1 MNNKNIYDK
10 IVKILN
16 NEDKD
21 PMVTLENIRK
31 ELEQEI
37 ITGGKI
43 NNSIKQ
49 AWNRL
54 LKENKSR
61 TKFNNVLR
69 NGNNNY
75 TIINGYFLVT
85 YTGEKLP
92 KELQVYINPNEKE
105 IDDGLCYERLKNDGD
120 KNMYELSYISVNFN
134 DILKVHKYNKLNKLN
149 DIFTLKNGF
158 TFNIQFFLDII
169 TFLGQKDLKNITL
182 QISEHRHRPMNVI
195 SENGKAILLPIKME
209 DNQIDDQLKLQEKI
223 IKENKN
229 DFK

>member
-16 NEDKD
+16 NEDKE

-105 IDDGLCYERLKNDGD
+105 IDDRLCYERLKNDGD
-120 KNMYELSYISVNFN
+120 KTMYELSYISVNFN

-195 SENGKAILLPIKME
+195 SENGKAILLPIRME
-209 DNQIDDQLKLQEKI
+209 DNQIDEQLKLQEKI

>member
-1 MNNKNIYDK
+1 MNNKNIYNK

-16 NEDKD
+16 NEDKE

-37 ITGGKI
+37 ITAGKI

-75 TIINGYFLVT
+75 TITNGYFLVT

-195 SENGKAILLPIKME
+195 SENGKAILLPIRME
-209 DNQIDDQLKLQEKI
+209 DNQIDEQLKLQEKL
-223 IKENKN
+223 
-229 DFK
+229 

>member
-31 ELEQEI
+31 EIEQEI

-120 KNMYELSYISVNFN
+120 KNMYKLSYISVNFN

-182 QISEHRHRPMNVI
+182 QISEHRYRPMNVI
-195 SENGKAILLPIKME
+195 SENGKAILLPIRME
-209 DNQIDDQLKLQEKI
+209 DNQIDEQLKLQEKI
-223 IKENKN
+223 IKGE
-229 DFK
+229 

>member
-16 NEDKD
+16 NEDKE

-37 ITGGKI
+37 ITAGKI

-195 SENGKAILLPIKME
+195 SENGKAILLPIRME
-209 DNQIDDQLKLQEKI
+209 DNQIDEQLKLQEKI
-223 IKENKN
+223 IKGE
-229 DFK
+229 